1 MISFTVAA
9 YVLCYNRKHDR
20 WTNSKEAAQA
30 EQVMAILWFLIS
42 TRKEKKL
49 CLRNIKPT
57 IEKEQISEKAT
68 AVDGK
73 AADSREITNKDSEAM
88 LQDVVFVLSLF
99 TAVCF
104 LSCLSSTFPPARNK
118 TGEEMDRI
126 SQPPS
131 FLSFCENHTDD
142 SWKGESIP
150 NVQALQTFGGVFY
163 CATVEITLIKQS
175 QKHKSLRCCVGAA
188 STSHRVQDSEW
199 NLHHFQIV

>member
-20 WTNSKEAAQA
+20 WANSKEAAQA

-118 TGEEMDRI
+118 TRRGNGQNLTASLI
-126 SQPPS
+126 SF
-131 FLSFCENHTDD
+131 FL
-142 SWKGESIP
+142 WKPHWWFLKGWIDP
-150 NVQALQTFGGVFY
+150 KDLQTFGGVFY

-175 QKHKSLRCCVGAA
+175 RKHKSLRCCVGAA

-199 NLHHFQIV
+199 NLHQTFR